1 MTEGETSLGARLHQ
15 RRTELGRTMRDVARD
30 SGLTVGFISQIERD
44 ISRPSL
50 VSLYAIAQAL
60 DTSVDRFLS
69 QTPER
74 AHQQVTHSAGRPRFS
89 LGSTTPVYEFLEPG
103 FDEAKLNACIT
114 HVPPGFV
121 SEVMRHEGE
130 DFVYLVAGTMIYT
143 VDGITYR
150 LEAGDTLHFNS
161 TLPHA
166 SENPAD
172 TVATELWVGTMR
184 LFADRPHS
192 PSQPSGTRP
201 IAPEETNR

>member
-1 MTEGETSLGARLHQ
+1 MAKGTASLGARLHQ
-15 RRTELGRTMRDVARD
+15 RRRELGRTMRDVARR

-50 VSLYAIAQAL
+50 SSLYAIAQAL
-60 DTSVDRFLS
+60 DTSVDHFVS

-74 AHQQVTHSAGRPRFS
+74 EHRQVSRHTNRPRFS

-114 HVPPGFV
+114 HVPPGFA

-130 DFVYLVAGTMIYT
+130 DFVYLIAGSMIYT
-143 VDGITYR
+143 VDGFEHH
-150 LEAGDTLHFNS
+150 LDAGDTLHFRS

-166 SENPAD
+166 SRNPGE
-172 TVATELWVGTMR
+172 TIATELWVGTMR

-192 PSQPSGTRP
+192 VSTPQGERQITVK
-201 IAPEETNR
+201 ETNP